1 MMILR
6 RYVGYTIR
14 DIRLELNFTQ
24 DELANRAGLHRTYI
38 TDGERG
44 HRNISIESIEK
55 IAAALQTPLS
65 VIFERCEEK
74 RSQPLQLVNTA
85 RHQNLR
91 APHPIEI
98 LLIEDDPNFVELS
111 LHAFKM
117 ANVRNVIHVARDG
130 IEALDCI
137 FATGSYESR
146 KSLPPPSLILLDL
159 KLPKVDGLEVLSR
172 IRTNDSTKHI
182 PVIVMTS
189 SQSAEDISR
198 CESMGVQQ
206 YLTKPIS
213 FGMFSSIAASIGLQ
227 WLLLEHRKAG
237 NG

>member
-1 MMILR
+1 MILR

-14 DIRLELNFTQ
+14 DIRLEMNFTQ
-24 DELANRAGLHRTYI
+24 EEVANRSGLHRTYI
-38 TDGERG
+38 TDVERG

-74 RSQPLQLVNTA
+74 RTQPLHLVNIA
-85 RHQNLR
+85 RHQNTR

-98 LLIEDDPNFVELS
+98 LIIEDDPNFVELA
-111 LHAFKM
+111 LHAFQM

-130 IEALDCI
+130 AEALDCI
-137 FATGSYESR
+137 FAAGSYETR

-159 KLPKVDGLEVLSR
+159 KLPKIDGLDVLSK
-172 IRTNDSTKHI
+172 IRSNESTKHI
-182 PVIVMTS
+182 PVIVMTAS
-189 SQSAEDISR
+189 HSADDISR
-198 CESMGVQQ
+198 CEKLGVQQ

-213 FGMFSSIAASIGLQ
+213 FGVFSTIAASIGMQ
-227 WLLLEHRKAG
+227 WLLLENRKAG